1 MSETRTLI
9 VETAERMFRDLA
21 EPTVV
26 DAAEKGEWPE
36 ALWQAVEEAGLTV
49 AGVPEDLGGAGAE
62 FGDGLAALR
71 IAGRHA
77 LPIPFGETVLAGLL
91 LARAGCAVPSGPLTI
106 APHSGGAPL
115 ELARDADGWRLSGT
129 AAQVPWAAKAA
140 RVVAMAA
147 CEGETYLVCADP
159 SQATVETGANIA
171 GEPRDRVIF
180 DGMALSAGDAVTADR
195 DSFLTLGALVRS
207 LQMAGAM
214 EAILGLSATYAVD
227 RVQFG
232 RPIAKFQAVQ
242 QSLAVVA
249 GEVSAAGMAAEIALN
264 AAQDGGVYE
273 VAIAKARVGEAA
285 GKVAE
290 LSHQV
295 HGAIG
300 FTHEYQLHHFT
311 RRLWAWRDEFGGEP
325 YWQTR
330 LGRLLAKEGAD
341 KLWPIVSGTQEV
353 SL

>member
-1 MSETRTLI
+1 MNETRTLI
-9 VETAERMFRDLA
+9 LDTAERMFRDLA

-26 DAAEKGEWPE
+26 DAAEKGEWPQG
-36 ALWQAVEEAGLTV
+36 LWQAAEEAGLTV
-49 AGVPEDLGGAGAE
+49 ASVPEELGGAGADL
-62 FGDGLAALR
+62 GDGLAVLR
-71 IAGRHA
+71 VAGRHA
-77 LPIPFGETVLAGLL
+77 VPIPIGETVLAGLL
-91 LARAGCAVPSGPLTI
+91 LARAGCQVPSGPLTI
-106 APHSGGAPL
+106 APHSGTAPL
-115 ELARDADGWRLSGT
+115 ELARDGDGWSLSGS
-129 AAQVPWAAKAA
+129 AAQVPWAAKAS
-140 RVVAMAA
+140 RIVALAA
-147 CEGETYLVCADP
+147 CEGETYLVSVDP
-159 SQATVETGANIA
+159 AQATVEAGTNIA
-171 GEPRDRVIF
+171 GEPRDQVIF
-180 DGMALSAGDAVTADR
+180 DGMALTADDVCAADA

-214 EAILGLSATYAVD
+214 EAILELSATYAVD

-249 GEVSAAGMAAEIALN
+249 GEVSAAGVAAEIALD
-264 AAQDGGVYE
+264 AAEAGGVFE
-273 VAIAKARVGEAA
+273 IAVAKARVGEAA

-330 LGRLLAKEGAD
+330 LGRLIAKQGAES
-341 KLWPIVSGTQEV
+341 LWPIMSGTQEAP
-353 SL
+353 L